1 MRDIESKL
9 RALVDLLDED
19 DFYYYEDSDDH
30 FDSRGSHSEQI
41 KTSDRYTVHR
51 ALCRIL
57 AKKRAA
63 TYGAND
69 FHISTA
75 EQASTNGAM
84 DCII

>member
-1 MRDIESKL
+1 MRDNESKL

-63 TYGAND
+63 TYGAII
-69 FHISTA
+69 F
-75 EQASTNGAM
+75 TNQQPNKRQ
-84 DCII
+84 